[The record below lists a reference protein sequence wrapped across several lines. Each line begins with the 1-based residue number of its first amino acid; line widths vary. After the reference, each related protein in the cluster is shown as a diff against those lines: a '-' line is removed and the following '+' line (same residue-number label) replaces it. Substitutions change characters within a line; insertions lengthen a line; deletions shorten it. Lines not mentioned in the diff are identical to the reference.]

1 MGKQKK
7 ILTEI
12 IKQFQF
18 YLVSDSIGNDRLKAK
33 MKIWEL
39 FHNLLNKSDLV
50 RKILNDVVL
59 RNDEILRL
67 LRICFK
73 KESEFKK

>member
-18 YLVSDSIGNDRLKAK
+18 YLVSDITGNDRLKTK
-33 MKIWEL
+33 IKIWEL
-39 FHNLLNKSDLV
+39 FHNSLNKSDIV
-50 RKILNDVVL
+50 RKILNEVVL
-59 RNDEILRL
+59 SNDEILRL
-67 LRICFK
+67 LKICFK
-73 KESEFKK
+73 KESEF